1 MGVIPAF
8 FERAEEDLK
17 TFESICSQSTSLTDY
32 SFAERVEKNV
42 VIYEG
47 NRIRSSLKEQSHE
60 FTLRSEINRCLSSG
74 PGVLVIKNAYPNL
87 EIIDAV
93 TDLFKEII
101 KQENEAG
108 LTGGDHFGANERI
121 WNSLQKVCVRDPAL
135 FIEYYGDAI
144 LAFMSRA
151 WLGPYYQITAQV
163 NNVKPGSAS
172 QSPHRDYHLGFQAE
186 DVVAQFPAQA
196 QMMSQYLT
204 LQGAIAHT
212 DMPLLSGPT
221 MLLPFSQQ
229 FPAGYMRYRDPEFV
243 SSFKANNVQLPLEK
257 GDAIYFS
264 PALFHGAGANESA
277 SDRLANLVQISSAF
291 GRPMEM
297 INRDLMIDAV
307 YPVLVDQREHLDHRK
322 TTDVIASIADG
333 YSFPTNLDTD
343 PPIGGN
349 APVTTQQFVYT
360 AVQENWT
367 LEELRRKL
375 DLYDKRRRA

>member
-1 MGVIPAF
+1 MGTIPAF
-8 FERAEEDLK
+8 FEKDDQDLAM
-17 TFESICSQSTSLTDY
+17 FEAICGQSASLSDY
-32 SFAERVEKNV
+32 SFADRIEKNV
-42 VIYEG
+42 VVYNG
-47 NRIRSSLKEQSHE
+47 TTIRSAFTEDAKELA
-60 FTLRSEINRCLSSG
+60 LRSEINRCLSTG

-87 EIIDAV
+87 EIIEAV

-101 KQENEAG
+101 RQEKAAG
-108 LTGGDHFGANERI
+108 YKGGDHFGANERI

-135 FIEYYGDAI
+135 FIEYYGDTI

-151 WLGPYYQITAQV
+151 WLGPCYQITAQV

-172 QSPHRDYHLGFQAE
+172 QAPHRDYHLGFQSEEA
-186 DVVAQFPAQA
+186 VAQFPAQV
-196 QMMSQYLT
+196 QIMSQYLT

-221 MLLPFSQQ
+221 LLLPFSQQ
-229 FPAGYMRYRDPEFV
+229 FPAGYMRYRDPDFIAFFEA
-243 SSFKANNVQLPLEK
+243 SHVQLPLEK

-264 PALFHGAGANESA
+264 PALFHGAGTNQST

-307 YPVLVDQREHLDHRK
+307 YPLLLEGRGRMDHRT
-322 TTDVIASIADG
+322 TTDVIAAIADG

-343 PPIGGN
+343 PPIGGH
-349 APVTTQQFVYT
+349 APVTTQQFVYN
-360 AVQENWT
+360 AVQEGLT
-367 LEELRRKL
+367 PGQLRSMLER
-375 DLYDKRRRA
+375 YAQRRRA